1 MRKIC
6 PICGKSHEAQR
17 NSKVYCSNSC
27 RKQAFL
33 QKSEDGESSTVGSV
47 LHKEGERQTA
57 YSINT
62 PNPRIKPECD
72 GMALTEELKL
82 YIRGVIEETAC
93 IVGENVVG
101 ILISNDPNWNGK
113 NGNANE
119 NNRNGSNNASRN
131 GNEKND
137 NRNVTGTN
145 KESREIDESQHYSG
159 SQESQLNEQEGVEQ
173 QNENDKNAARDGN
186 GKHGK
191 VNQNENDSS
200 NDNRNDIVKVEISK
214 GSLCSRLE
222 DGQREEEGGDE
233 QRNKNANDSA
243 DENGNNRNGNDNE
256 YKNDKREDSKNEN
269 SKNENSKNENSK
281 NENSKNEN
289 SKNENSKNGNDSFI
303 QNHKEASQQPP
314 YDEQYSPFIIRIGK
328 LESEGEYH
336 DLFCSPQYHLPE
348 EAQKPFKDVSPYVL
362 CAIEETLRLAN
373 GGKVV
378 SRQIYFLERAYLYI
392 LKRRDFKLIQAIYP
406 ATDLMVRIFQRLSRL
421 LREKKQGKIRLVL
434 SRDVKAELIALRFAM
449 VRKVKKH
456 QFYHLFNKPLV
467 GIEEKEST
475 TNQ

>member
-1 MRKIC
+1 MRRIC

-57 YSINT
+57 CSINT
-62 PNPRIKPECD
+62 QNPRIKPEREEIL
-72 GMALTEELKL
+72 LTEELKL

-93 IVGENVVG
+93 LVGENVVG
-101 ILISNDPNWNGK
+101 VLMRNDTNWNDRNENSNENIR
-113 NGNANE
+113 NGN
-119 NNRNGSNNASRN
+119 NNASWN
-131 GNEKND
+131 WNENND

-173 QNENDKNAARDGN
+173 QNENDKNAARNGN

-233 QRNKNANDSA
+233 QRNKNSNARNTNDSA
-243 DENGNNRNGNDNE
+243 DEKGNNRNENDNE
-256 YKNDKREDSKNEN
+256 YRNDKNEDG
-269 SKNENSKNENSK
+269 KNENSK

-406 ATDLMVRIFQRLSRL
+406 ATDLMVRMFQRLSRL

-434 SRDVKAELIALRFAM
+434 SRDLKAELIALRFAM
-449 VRKVKKH
+449 VSNVKKH
-456 QFYHLFNKPLV
+456 QFYNLFNKPLV
-467 GIEEKEST
+467 GIEENEST